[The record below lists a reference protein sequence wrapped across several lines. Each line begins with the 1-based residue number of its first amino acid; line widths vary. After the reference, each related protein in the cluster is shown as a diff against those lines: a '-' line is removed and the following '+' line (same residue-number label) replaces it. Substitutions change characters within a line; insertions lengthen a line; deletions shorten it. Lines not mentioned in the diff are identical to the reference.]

1 MSQEVFELVQGMDLK
16 SVETQ
21 IALQC
26 APLISGLK
34 MSNLLIVS
42 AEDETLVRMI
52 LRKSGISFYRLLKSG
67 EKVTFL
73 LFRREWLEAYLQQK
87 EVRAVFVAEG
97 YQDYIL
103 GNVFRTFQERYKHYM
118 NGGDC
123 FPHEMGLLLGYPVED
138 VQGFME
144 NEGKNFLYSGYWK
157 VYADVQEKIKLFQ
170 KFETAKETVI
180 QLLSYGV
187 GIRDII
193 DIYNEEHELRQ
204 KAV

>member
-16 SVETQ
+16 SIETQ

-103 GNVFRTFQERYKHYM
+103 GNVFRTFQERYKRYM

>member
-103 GNVFRTFQERYKHYM
+103 GNVFRTFQERYKRYM

-144 NEGKNFLYSGYWK
+144 NEGKNFFYSGYWK

>member
-103 GNVFRTFQERYKHYM
+103 GNVFRTFQERYKRYM

-170 KFETAKETVI
+170 KFETPKETVI

>member
-103 GNVFRTFQERYKHYM
+103 GNVFRTFQERYKRYM

-187 GIRDII
+187 GIRDIL

>member
-42 AEDETLVRMI
+42 TEDETLVRMI

-103 GNVFRTFQERYKHYM
+103 GNVFRTFQERYKRYM

>member
-87 EVRAVFVAEG
+87 EVRAVFVAES

-103 GNVFRTFQERYKHYM
+103 GNVFRTFQERYKRYM

>member
-103 GNVFRTFQERYKHYM
+103 GNVFRTFQERYKRYM

-123 FPHEMGLLLGYPVED
+123 FPHEMGVCLD
-138 VQGFME
+138 
-144 NEGKNFLYSGYWK
+144 
-157 VYADVQEKIKLFQ
+157 
-170 KFETAKETVI
+170 
-180 QLLSYGV
+180 
-187 GIRDII
+187 IR
-193 DIYNEEHELRQ
+193 
-204 KAV
+204 

>member
-1 MSQEVFELVQGMDLK
+1 MSQEIFELVQGMDLK
-16 SVETQ
+16 SIETQ

-42 AEDETLVRMI
+42 AEDEAFVRII

-67 EKVTFL
+67 GKVTFL
-73 LFRREWLEAYLQQK
+73 LFRRELLEDYLRQT
-87 EVRAVFVAEG
+87 EVRAVFAAEG
-97 YQDYIL
+97 YQDYLL
-103 GNVFRTFQERYKHYM
+103 GNVFRTFQERYGRYM
-118 NGGDC
+118 NGGGH

-138 VQGFME
+138 VLGFMK
-144 NEGKNFLYSGYWK
+144 NGGKNFLYSGYWK
-157 VYADVQEKIKLFQ
+157 VYANVQEKIRLFQ
-170 KFETAKETVI
+170 KFEMAKETVI

-193 DIYNEEHELRQ
+193 DIYNDEYELKQ

>member
-103 GNVFRTFQERYKHYM
+103 GNVFRTFQERYKRYM